1 MKRIG
6 RALTAICAVTAALGL
21 AACGPSQE
29 EQMAAQRAADF
40 AALETAKTELDGL
53 RSELAALEADL
64 EAKSAADA
72 AGGSEEAEEAV
83 AGPSAEELKA
93 QVEQKRA
100 TVDEKANEYVGA
112 VVKFI
117 NDDPPVVGE
126 PLTETQIAAI
136 RLKSA
141 EDMLV
146 AQDHI
151 QRGGDYRTAIR
162 IYEDA
167 LKADPD
173 NEDLKAAIA
182 EAEANRF
189 IGQEKFSAVKNKMT
203 ESEVR
208 AALGPVYYRNIR
220 DYPEQE
226 RRAWF
231 YAKNEEGDAA
241 AVYFQKDKKSGEY
254 RVYKSDFNAVK
265 AGESV

>member
-6 RALTAICAVTAALGL
+6 RALMAICAVTAALGWV
-21 AACGPSQE
+21 ACGPSQE

-40 AALETAKTELDGL
+40 AALETMQTELTGM
-53 RSELAALEADL
+53 RAELAALEADV
-64 EAKSAADA
+64 EAAAAA
-72 AGGSEEAEEAV
+72 AGKEEEAAEG
-83 AGPSAEELKA
+83 GPTVEELKA
-93 QVEQKRA
+93 QVEQKRSA
-100 TVDEKANEYVGA
+100 VDDKTNEYVGA

-189 IGQEKFSAVKNKMT
+189 VGQEKFSAVKNKMT

-254 RVYKSDFNAVK
+254 RVYKAEFNAVK
-265 AGESV
+265 AGEGV